1 MLTIQ
6 INGNSVET
14 SPSTSGKQLASHHA
28 APLEEMPATN
38 YLVIQTRGPVHS
50 AEKTQLAANNIK
62 IHEVVS
68 PNTGVDVNSIVEQI
82 AAEVGISPSDVQV
95 LGSKLRVTVP
105 QVNLAS
111 AAAIDQVK
119 TINALPVF

>member
-38 YLVIQTRGPVHS
+38 YL
-50 AEKTQLAANNIK
+50 LAANNIK

-82 AAEVGISPSDVQV
+82 VAEVGISPSDVQV

-111 AAAIDQVK
+111 VAAIDQVK